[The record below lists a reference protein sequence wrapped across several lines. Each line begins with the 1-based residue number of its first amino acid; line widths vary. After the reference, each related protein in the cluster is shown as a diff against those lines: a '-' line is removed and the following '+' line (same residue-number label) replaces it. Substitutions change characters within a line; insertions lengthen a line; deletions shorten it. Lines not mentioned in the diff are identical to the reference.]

1 MNIKKLYTKII
12 IVLILLV
19 IINMGLLFCFF
30 ITPMQIQGDSMEP
43 NYKNGEVI
51 FVDKATDKFG
61 YLDVVVFNIE
71 GKMAVKRIKS
81 INFYRF

>member
-1 MNIKKLYTKII
+1 
-12 IVLILLV
+12 
-19 IINMGLLFCFF
+19 
-30 ITPMQIQGDSMEP
+30 MEP

-71 GKMAVKRIKS
+71 GKLV
-81 INFYRF
+81 

>member
-43 NYKNGEVI
+43 NYKNGRSFLLI
-51 FVDKATDKFG
+51 RLQTNLA
-61 YLDVVVFNIE
+61 I
-71 GKMAVKRIKS
+71 
-81 INFYRF
+81 